1 MIKNI
6 IRYSVI
12 IIISIFASLYCFE
25 FYLGSDFKD
34 YKLNKRIKAYEKKT
48 NKKYDKRKKIVA
60 YKELKKKNSNLANTI
75 TPKTY
80 ALYPEK
86 DIMPLSGKSNSK
98 TIVCNENGYYSIFKS
113 DRFGFNNPD
122 QEWNSDEIEYFL
134 TGDSFAMGACVNRP
148 HDFGSVLRNLS
159 GKAALTLGYPSNG
172 PLIEFAVLR
181 EYFDSRVKNVLWIY
195 YDGNDLNDLELT
207 SKTKILNNY
216 ILDKNFKQNLKDKQ
230 SEIDKLNTD
239 RVEAA
244 IAYLD
249 GRKKKNKILRF
260 IRLDKSKNFLKK
272 ITNPPN
278 ELKSSKEVLEK
289 FKKILNMSKKLV
301 EDSGANF
308 YFIYLPSYSSL
319 TEENIGKNRHQRR
332 EILSIVSKLDINLI
346 DIKKIMLEKKINY
359 LKLFPCEV
367 CHYTVDGYKLIAN
380 MIYEKTLK

>member
-1 MIKNI
+1 
-6 IRYSVI
+6 
-12 IIISIFASLYCFE
+12 
-25 FYLGSDFKD
+25 
-34 YKLNKRIKAYEKKT
+34 
-48 NKKYDKRKKIVA
+48 
-60 YKELKKKNSNLANTI
+60 
-75 TPKTY
+75 
-80 ALYPEK
+80 
-86 DIMPLSGKSNSK
+86 
-98 TIVCNENGYYSIFKS
+98 
-113 DRFGFNNPD
+113 
-122 QEWNSDEIEYFL
+122 
-134 TGDSFAMGACVNRP
+134 
-148 HDFGSVLRNLS
+148 
-159 GKAALTLGYPSNG
+159 YPSNG
-172 PLIEFAVLR
+172 PLIEYAVLR

-346 DIKKIMLEKKINY
+346 DIKKIMLEKKIN
-359 LKLFPCEV
+359 
-367 CHYTVDGYKLIAN
+367 
-380 MIYEKTLK
+380 

>member
-1 MIKNI
+1 
-6 IRYSVI
+6 
-12 IIISIFASLYCFE
+12 L
-25 FYLGSDFKD
+25 
-34 YKLNKRIKAYEKKT
+34 T
-48 NKKYDKRKKIVA
+48 PDK
-60 YKELKKKNSNLANTI
+60 E
-75 TPKTY
+75 
-80 ALYPEK
+80 
-86 DIMPLSGKSNSK
+86 IMPLSGKSNSK

-113 DRFGFNNPD
+113 DRYGFNNPD
-122 QEWNSDEIEYFL
+122 KEWDQNEVEYFL
-134 TGDSFAMGACVNRP
+134 TGDSFAFGACVNRP
-148 HDFGSVLRNLS
+148 HDFSSVLRNLS
-159 GKAALTLGYPSNG
+159 GKSVLTLGYPSNG
-172 PLIEFAVLR
+172 PLIEYAVLR
-181 EYFDSRVKNVLWIY
+181 EYLDSRVKNVLWIY

-230 SEIDKLNTD
+230 SEIDKLKKD
-239 RVEAA
+239 RIEAG

-249 GRKKKNKILRF
+249 GRKKKYKILRF
-260 IRLDKSKNFLKK
+260 IRLDKTKNFLKK
-272 ITNPPN
+272 IINPPN

-319 TEENIGKNRHQRR
+319 TKENIDKNRHQRR
-332 EILSIVSKLDINLI
+332 EVLSIVNKLDINLI
-346 DIKKIMLEKKINY
+346 DIKKIILEKKIDY